1 MGYNSGMHV
10 DVRKAGDT
18 IIVDLQG
25 NLVLGDGEEMLHEV
39 MAEVMAEGW
48 KKIVLNLSRT
58 QRMDSSGIGE
68 LVAAWK
74 QARKLGAVVKLVRL
88 GDRVKHTLHLSQ
100 VLPLLEVY
108 EQEADA
114 LASFEP

>member
-1 MGYNSGMHV
+1 V
-10 DVRKAGDT
+10 
-18 IIVDLQG
+18 
-25 NLVLGDGEEMLHEV
+25 
-39 MAEVMAEGW
+39 
-48 KKIVLNLSRT
+48 SRL
-58 QRMDSSGIGE
+58 DSSGIGE

-74 QARKLGAVVKLVRL
+74 QARKIGASVKLVRL

-114 LASFEP
+114 VASFPD